1 MATLDPIVDPL
12 VQVPLSEIQR
22 IRDALGRLPER
33 HKSNLIRQL
42 FGQVAGL
49 YQRLKPQTQ
58 DASST
63 P

>member
-58 DASST
+58 DASIT

>member
-1 MATLDPIVDPL
+1 MATPDPVFDPL

-58 DASST
+58 DASIT

>member
-58 DASST
+58 DAT
-63 P
+63 R